1 MSFLTTHPE
10 ALSAA
15 AGDLQT
21 IDAAL
26 NAQNAAAAGPI
37 TGLAPA
43 AADEVSAMQ
52 AAQFSAYGT
61 LYQQISAQA
70 AAMQEMFI
78 HTLRTS
84 ADSYGET
91 EAANSAAAT
100 STAGLGTAT
109 GLGAT
114 GAGAAADPTYGLGGI
129 ASNAAILAAMNGANL
144 GSATS
149 EFTGLGQGFI
159 TNPSGVVHHIEGVSD
174 ANLISK
180 STPAPAAA
188 TGMATPTSGY
198 STSTDR
204 LSAPPSW
211 AAEAEPATEARPLVS
226 AGPAEAEPHGTSTV
240 PAGAPAVASSDRGGP
255 GFGRPRYGV
264 KPVVMPRKPIV

>member
-1 MSFLTTHPE
+1 MSFLTTHPA
-10 ALSAA
+10 ALAAA

-43 AADEVSAMQ
+43 AADEISALQ
-52 AAQFSAYGT
+52 ATQFSAYGT

-78 HTLRTS
+78 HTLRVS

-91 EAANSAAAT
+91 ETANSAAT
-100 STAGLGTAT
+100 TTAGLGTAT
-109 GLGAT
+109 GLGAA
-114 GAGAAADPTYGLGGI
+114 GNGAAADPTYGVAAV
-129 ASNAAILAAMNGANL
+129 ASNSAILAAMNAANV

-149 EFTGLGQGFI
+149 AFTGLGTGFI
-159 TNPSGVVHHIEGVSD
+159 TNPSGVIHHVEGVSQG
-174 ANLISK
+174 NLVSL
-180 STPAPAAA
+180 STPGAAAPVAAAAGQGAPINKISAPPNWAGEAAPAA
-188 TGMATPTSGY
+188 
-198 STSTDR
+198 
-204 LSAPPSW
+204 
-211 AAEAEPATEARPLVS
+211 EPRPLVA
-226 AGPAEAEPHGTSTV
+226 AGSSEVEPRGAATV

>member
-10 ALSAA
+10 ALSSA

-21 IDAAL
+21 IAGAL
-26 NAQNAAAAGPI
+26 NAQNAAAASPI

-43 AADEVSAMQ
+43 AADEVSALQ

-91 EAANSAAAT
+91 EMANSAAAT
-100 STAGLGTAT
+100 SSAAGLGTAT
-109 GLGAT
+109 GASGP
-114 GAGAAADPTYGLGGI
+114 GAAADPTFGLGGI
-129 ASNAAILAAMNGANL
+129 ASNSAILAAMQATNVGAGASAFTSL
-144 GSATS
+144 GT
-149 EFTGLGQGFI
+149 GFI
-159 TNPSGVVHHIEGVSD
+159 TNPSGVVHHVAGAAAGNLVSQTTPG
-174 ANLISK
+174 AGAAPVAAAAGPA
-180 STPAPAAA
+180 TPANK
-188 TGMATPTSGY
+188 
-198 STSTDR
+198 

-211 AAEAEPATEARPLVS
+211 AAEATPEAEARPLVA
-226 AGPAEAEPHGTSTV
+226 AGATEAEAHGATTL
-240 PAGAPAVASSDRGGP
+240 PAGAPAVASNRGGY

>member
-10 ALSAA
+10 ALAA
-15 AGDLQT
+15 ASGNLQT
-21 IDAAL
+21 IAAAL

-43 AADEVSAMQ
+43 AADEVSALQ
-52 AAQFSAYGT
+52 ATQFSAYGA

-91 EAANSAAAT
+91 ETANSAAAT
-100 STAGLGTAT
+100 TTAGLGTAT
-109 GLGAT
+109 GLGTAGT
-114 GAGAAADPTYGLGGI
+114 GAAADPTFGLGGI
-129 ASNAAILAAMNGANL
+129 ASNAAILAAMQATNL
-144 GSATS
+144 GSAAS
-149 EFTGLGQGFI
+149 EFTGLGKGYI
-159 TNPSGVVHHIEGVSD
+159 TNPPGVIHDLEGKVQQHGNLVSQPT
-174 ANLISK
+174 AGAAAPVAAAAGGQGASVNKMSA
-180 STPAPAAA
+180 PPNWAGEAAPAAE
-188 TGMATPTSGY
+188 S
-198 STSTDR
+198 
-204 LSAPPSW
+204 
-211 AAEAEPATEARPLVS
+211 RPLV
-226 AGPAEAEPHGTSTV
+226 AAESTEVEPRGAATV

>member
-1 MSFLTTHPE
+1 MSFLTTQPE
-10 ALSAA
+10 ALAA
-15 AGDLQT
+15 ASGNLQT
-21 IDAAL
+21 IAGAL

-43 AADEVSAMQ
+43 AADEVSALQ
-52 AAQFSAYGT
+52 ATQFSAYGT

-78 HTLRTS
+78 HTLRVS

-91 EAANSAAAT
+91 ETANSAAAT
-100 STAGLGTAT
+100 TTAGLGTAT
-109 GLGAT
+109 GLGNAGT
-114 GAGAAADPTYGLGGI
+114 GAAADPTFGLGGI
-129 ASNAAILAAMNGANL
+129 ASNSAILAAMNAANL

-149 EFTGLGQGFI
+149 AFTGLGTGFI
-159 TNPSGVVHHIEGVSD
+159 TNPSGVIHHVEGVSQG
-174 ANLISK
+174 NLVSQ
-180 STPAPAAA
+180 STPGAAA
-188 TGMATPTSGY
+188 PVAAAAGQGAPVNKM
-198 STSTDR
+198 
-204 LSAPPSW
+204 SAPPNW
-211 AAEAEPATEARPLVS
+211 AGEAVPAAEPRPLVA
-226 AGPAEAEPHGTSTV
+226 AGSSEVEPRGAATV

>member
-1 MSFLTTHPE
+1 MSFLTTQPE
-10 ALSAA
+10 ALAA
-15 AGDLQT
+15 ASGDLQT
-21 IDAAL
+21 IAGAL

-43 AADEVSAMQ
+43 AADEVSALQ
-52 AAQFSAYGT
+52 ATQFSAYGT

-78 HTLRTS
+78 HTLRVS

-91 EAANSAAAT
+91 ETANSAA
-100 STAGLGTAT
+100 AGLGTAT
-109 GLGAT
+109 SALGST
-114 GAGAAADPTYGLGGI
+114 GSGVADPTYGLAAV
-129 ASNAAILAAMNGANL
+129 ASNSAILAAMNGANL

-149 EFTGLGQGFI
+149 AFTGLGTGFI
-159 TNPSGVVHHIEGVSD
+159 TNPSGVIHHVEGVSQG
-174 ANLISK
+174 NLASQ
-180 STPAPAAA
+180 STPGAAA
-188 TGMATPTSGY
+188 PVAAAAGQGAPVNKM
-198 STSTDR
+198 
-204 LSAPPSW
+204 SAPPNW
-211 AAEAEPATEARPLVS
+211 AGEAVPAAEPRPLVA
-226 AGPAEAEPHGTSTV
+226 AGTTPAEPHAATTV

>member
-26 NAQNAAAAGPI
+26 HAQNAAAASPI

-43 AADEVSAMQ
+43 AADEVSALQ
-52 AAQFSAYGT
+52 ATQFSAYGT

-70 AAMQEMFI
+70 AAMQEMFV

-91 EAANSAAAT
+91 ETVNSAAAT
-100 STAGLGTAT
+100 ATSGLGTAT
-109 GLGAT
+109 GAVGS
-114 GAGAAADPTYGLGGI
+114 GAAVDPTFGPGGV
-129 ASNAAILAAMNGANL
+129 ASNSAILAAANGANF
-144 GSATS
+144 GSATAA
-149 EFTGLGQGFI
+149 FTSLGTGFI
-159 TNPSGVVHHIEGVSD
+159 TNPSGVIHSVTG
-174 ANLISK
+174 
-180 STPAPAAA
+180 AA
-188 TGMATPTSGY
+188 TGNLASHNTPATAVAPVAPATGPAAQASK
-198 STSTDR
+198 

-211 AAEAEPATEARPLVS
+211 ATDPEPETPASPLVEAEPAP
-226 AGPAEAEPHGTSTV
+226 EPHAATTL
-240 PAGAPAVASSDRGGP
+240 PAGAPAAALANRGGY

-264 KPVVMPRKPIV
+264 KPVIMPRKPIV

>member
-1 MSFLTTHPE
+1 MSFLTTRPE
-10 ALSAA
+10 ALSLA

-21 IDAAL
+21 IAAAL

-43 AADEVSAMQ
+43 AADEVSALQ
-52 AAQFSAYGT
+52 ATQFSAYGT

-78 HTLRTS
+78 HTLRVS

-91 EAANSAAAT
+91 ETANSAAAAPAA
-100 STAGLGTAT
+100 AGLGTAT
-109 GLGAT
+109 GLGDAGT
-114 GAGAAADPTYGLGGI
+114 GAAVDPTFGLGTL
-129 ASNAAILAAMNGANL
+129 ASNGAILAAMQATNV

-149 EFTGLGQGFI
+149 AFTGLGTGFI
-159 TNPSGVVHHIEGVSD
+159 TNPSGVVHHVEGVSD
-174 ANLISK
+174 ATLMAS
-180 STPAPAAA
+180 STPAAGAGPVAAA
-188 TGMATPTSGY
+188 AGQGGPANKLPAPSG
-198 STSTDR
+198 
-204 LSAPPSW
+204 W
-211 AAEAEPATEARPLVS
+211 AAEPEPATPARPLV
-226 AGPAEAEPHGTSTV
+226 ATGPVETEAHGATTV